1 MENWKKLLIAGSAAA
16 AAVMVLKGRNSIGL
30 LLAGVSLATVASE
43 YPDEF
48 ARFRRRLPDYIEQG
62 VNFVDHASRLGE
74 RIAETASGGRGAEWY
89 EALLRG

>member
-1 MENWKKLLIAGSAAA
+1 MENWKKVLIAGSAAG
-16 AAVMVLKGRNSIGL
+16 AVAMVLKGRSSLGM

-48 ARFRRRLPDYIEQG
+48 ARFRRNLPNYIEQG
-62 VNFVDHASRLGE
+62 VRFVDRASHLGE
-74 RIAETASGGRGAEWY
+74 RLAESAGSRNTAWY